1 MVRGRQRLRA
11 LRLIPTPPTRPPAH
25 HHHAAA
31 AATTAAT
38 TTTTTALADAGVG
51 WLAGDCDLCERT
63 STTVS
68 SRSPA
73 TV

>member
-11 LRLIPTPPTRPPAH
+11 LRLIPTPPTRPPPP
-25 HHHAAA
+25 
-31 AATTAAT
+31 T
-38 TTTTTALADAGVG
+38 TTMPPPPPPPRPPPPPPPHSPMRVWAGWRV
-51 WLAGDCDLCERT
+51 CERPR
-63 STTVS
+63 TTVS